1 MEIIIQQI
9 LNGIIVGSMYAL
21 MASGLSLIWG
31 TMKML
36 NLAHGEFYM
45 LGGFLMFFLN
55 VSAGIN
61 PIIAAI
67 ISIIIVFIIAVVVQR
82 VIIQYLMD
90 KPSWTESHLIA
101 TFGLS
106 ILLQNLALN
115 IWGER
120 FKNIPYYIDAKF
132 SIFGI
137 GLSAQRILIFMVAVL
152 IILLFWAF
160 LKYSRF
166 GQALR
171 ATSQDSDSATLYG
184 INTKLIYMIAFGVS
198 AVLATVAAI
207 MLAPIY
213 SVNPWMGSDLLL
225 KALAVVVIGGLGSLV
240 GAIVGGIGLGILEGL
255 GVLVFASEW
264 QNVIAFSLLILVLWI
279 RPSGLFGTKEW

>member
-1 MEIIIQQI
+1 MELIIQQI
-9 LNGIIVGSMYAL
+9 INGVIVGSMYAL

-45 LGGFLMFFLN
+45 LGGYFMFFLN
-55 VSAGIN
+55 VSSGLN
-61 PIIAAI
+61 PVIAAFL
-67 ISIIIVFIIAVVVQR
+67 SIVIVFLAAVIVQR
-82 VIIQYLMD
+82 VVIHFLLD
-90 KPSWTESHLIA
+90 KPGWTESHLIA
-101 TFGLS
+101 TFGIS
-106 ILLQNLALN
+106 IMLQNLALN

-120 FKNIPYYIDAKF
+120 FKNIPYYIDANVSF
-132 SIFGI
+132 FGI
-137 GLSAQRILIFMVAVL
+137 GLSVQRILIFIVAVL
-152 IILLFWAF
+152 VIIMFWGF

-171 ATSQDSDSATLYG
+171 ATSQDRDSATLYG
-184 INTKLIYMIAFGVS
+184 INTKVIYMIAFGIS
-198 AVLATVAAI
+198 AILATVAAI

-213 SVNPWMGSDLLL
+213 SVNPWMGADLLL
-225 KALAVVVIGGLGSLV
+225 KALAVVIIGGLGSLV
-240 GAIVGGIGLGILEGL
+240 GAIIGGVGLGILEGL
-255 GVLVFASEW
+255 GILVFSSEW

>member
-1 MEIIIQQI
+1 MELLIQQI

-21 MASGLSLIWG
+21 IASGLSLIWG

-45 LGGFLMFFLN
+45 LGGFFMFFLN

-61 PIIAAI
+61 PFISGI
-67 ISIIIVFIIAVVVQR
+67 ISIAIVFIAAVIVQR
-82 VIIQYLMD
+82 VVIHYLME
-90 KPSWTESHLIA
+90 KPGWTESHLIA
-101 TFGLS
+101 TFGIS
-106 ILLQNLALN
+106 VLLQNLALN

-120 FKNIPYYIDAKF
+120 FKNIPYYID
-132 SIFGI
+132 SNIYIFGI

-152 IILLFWAF
+152 VIVLFWGF

-171 ATSQDSDSATLYG
+171 ATSQDRDSATLYG

-198 AVLATVAAI
+198 AILATVAAI

-213 SVNPWMGSDLLL
+213 SVNPWMGADLLL
-225 KALAVVVIGGLGSLV
+225 KALAVVIIGGLGSLV

-255 GVLVFASEW
+255 GIIVFSSEW

>member
-1 MEIIIQQI
+1 MELIIQQI
-9 LNGIIVGSMYAL
+9 INGVIVGSMYAL

-45 LGGFLMFFLN
+45 LGGFFMFFLN
-55 VSAGIN
+55 VSSDLN
-61 PIIAAI
+61 PVIAAFL
-67 ISIIIVFIIAVVVQR
+67 SIVIVFLAAVIVQR
-82 VIIQYLMD
+82 VVIHFLLD
-90 KPSWTESHLIA
+90 KPGWTESHLIA
-101 TFGLS
+101 TFGIS
-106 ILLQNLALN
+106 IMLQNLALN

-120 FKNIPYYIDAKF
+120 FKNIPYYIDANVSF
-132 SIFGI
+132 FGI
-137 GLSAQRILIFMVAVL
+137 GLSVQRILIFIVAVL
-152 IILLFWAF
+152 VIIMFWGF

-171 ATSQDSDSATLYG
+171 ATSQDRDSATLYG
-184 INTKLIYMIAFGVS
+184 INTKVIYMIAFGIS
-198 AVLATVAAI
+198 AILATVAAI

-213 SVNPWMGSDLLL
+213 SVNPWMGADLLL
-225 KALAVVVIGGLGSLV
+225 KALAVVIIGGLGSLV
-240 GAIVGGIGLGILEGL
+240 GAIIGGVGLGILEGL
-255 GVLVFASEW
+255 GILVFSSEW

>member
-1 MEIIIQQI
+1 MELIIQQI

-61 PIIAAI
+61 
-67 ISIIIVFIIAVVVQR
+67 IIVSALLSMVLVFIVAIVVQR
-82 VIIQYLMD
+82 VVIHFLMD
-90 KPSWTESHLIA
+90 RPGWTESHLIA
-101 TFGLS
+101 TFGVS

-120 FKNIPYYIDAKF
+120 FKNIPYYIDTNISF
-132 SIFGI
+132 FGI
-137 GLSAQRILIFMVAVL
+137 GLSAQRILIFVVAV
-152 IILLFWAF
+152 IVIALFWAF

-184 INTKLIYMIAFGVS
+184 INTRVIFMIAFGVS
-198 AVLATVAAI
+198 AVLAAVAAI

-225 KALAVVVIGGLGSLV
+225 KALAVVIIGGLGSLV
-240 GAIVGGIGLGILEGL
+240 GAIIGGIGLGILEGL
-255 GVLVFASEW
+255 GILVFSSEW

-279 RPSGLFGTKEW
+279 RPSGLLGTKEW

>member
-1 MEIIIQQI
+1 MELLIQQI

-21 MASGLSLIWG
+21 IASGLSLIWG

-45 LGGFLMFFLN
+45 LGGFFMFFLN

-61 PIIAAI
+61 PFVSGI
-67 ISIIIVFIIAVVVQR
+67 ISIAIVFIAAVIVQR
-82 VIIQYLMD
+82 VVIHYLME
-90 KPSWTESHLIA
+90 KPGWTESHLIA
-101 TFGLS
+101 TFGIS
-106 ILLQNLALN
+106 VLLQNLALN

-120 FKNIPYYIDAKF
+120 FKNIPYYVDANIY
-132 SIFGI
+132 IFGI

-152 IILLFWAF
+152 VIVLFWGF

-171 ATSQDSDSATLYG
+171 ATSQDRDSATLYG

-198 AVLATVAAI
+198 AILATVAAI

-225 KALAVVVIGGLGSLV
+225 KALAVVIIGGLGSLV

-255 GVLVFASEW
+255 GIIVFSSEW